1 MIFCASVPHVD
12 KRTIK
17 VLMKLGQSRPTARP
31 SRILGQGKYI
41 NLTNKL
47 VFLNEQIRKLSG
59 GVGEVSLSPCQFIL
73 NHAERVLKS
82 QHVWRRSR

>member
-31 SRILGQGKYI
+31 SGGDRA
-41 NLTNKL
+41 
-47 VFLNEQIRKLSG
+47 FLDKG
-59 GVGEVSLSPCQFIL
+59 ATPP
-73 NHAERVLKS
+73 
-82 QHVWRRSR
+82 

>member
-41 NLTNKL
+41 FFDK
-47 VFLNEQIRKLSG
+47 QIG
-59 GVGEVSLSPCQFIL
+59 IFE
-73 NHAERVLKS
+73 
-82 QHVWRRSR
+82 